1 MNKHIGSSF
10 DDFLEQEGTLE
21 ATQAETVKRV
31 IAWKLQE
38 EINTKRITKTDLARR
53 METSRAVVDR
63 VLDPT
68 YTGNS
73 LATLERAANAS
84 GMRLVIDLVPA

>member
-10 DDFLEQEGTLE
+10 DDFLASEGQFELSRAE
-21 ATQAETVKRV
+21 AVKRV
-31 IAWKLQE
+31 IAWKLQQE
-38 EINTKRITKTDLARR
+38 LDAKRITKTELALQ
-53 METSRAVVDR
+53 MKTSRAAVNR

>member
-10 DDFLEQEGTLE
+10 DEFLTQEGQFETTRAE
-21 ATQAETVKRV
+21 AIKRV
-31 IAWKLQE
+31 IAWKLQQ
-38 EINTKRITKTDLARR
+38 EIDAKRLTKTQLAHH
-53 METSRAVVDR
+53 MKTSRAAVNR

-73 LATLERAANAS
+73 LATLERAASAS
-84 GMRLVIDLVPA
+84 GMKLVIDLEPA

>member
-63 VLDPT
+63 VLDPS

>member
-21 ATQAETVKRV
+21 AIQAETVKRV

>member
-1 MNKHIGSSF
+1 MNKYIGSSF
-10 DDFLEQEGTLE
+10 DDFLDQEGTLE
-21 ATQAETVKRV
+21 ASQAEAVKRV

-38 EINTKRITKTDLARR
+38 EINAKRITKTDLARR

-84 GMRLVIDLVPA
+84 GMRLIVDLVPA

>member
-10 DDFLEQEGTLE
+10 DALLEQEGTLE
-21 ATQAETVKRV
+21 TTQAEAVKRV

-63 VLDPT
+63 VLDPS

-84 GMRLVIDLVPA
+84 GMRLIVDLVPA